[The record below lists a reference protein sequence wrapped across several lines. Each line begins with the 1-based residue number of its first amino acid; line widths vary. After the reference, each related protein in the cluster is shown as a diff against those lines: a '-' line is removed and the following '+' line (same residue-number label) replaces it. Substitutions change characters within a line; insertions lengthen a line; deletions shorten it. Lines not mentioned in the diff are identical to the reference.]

1 MMDAYAHLDM
11 NEQDPISDLER
22 RMDAAGVRRALVV
35 ETWKKNNRACLD
47 SLIASRPSR
56 FRVALCFR
64 PEEGELETEAL
75 QSNVFCALRV
85 RTADIQALGVNAE
98 RLNAN
103 GKWLLPHSETGIGAL
118 AKELIQLTQCHPGLK
133 IFVPHLCW
141 PKHGGEEDGDWYES
155 VSRLNLLP
163 NIVVGVSAIAHF
175 SREPFPHKDVEP
187 FATHLRKIFGVES
200 LVAASDYPLFEKSRY
215 AEYMQLAVDWIGPQD
230 EQTRH
235 VESVLWGDNSS
246 LQNVTPFPK

>member
-11 NEQDPISDLER
+11 DAQYPISDLER
-22 RMDAAGVRRALVV
+22 RMDAAGVQRALVV
-35 ETWKKNNRACLD
+35 ETWGKDNRACLD
-47 SLIASRPSR
+47 SLIASQASR

-75 QSNVFCALRV
+75 QSNMFCALRV

-98 RLNAN
+98 RLNTN
-103 GKWLLPHSETGIGAL
+103 GKWLLPHSEAGIGAL
-118 AKELIQLTQCHPGLK
+118 AKELTQLAQCYPSLK

-141 PKHGGEEDGDWYES
+141 PKHGGEEDGGWYES
-155 VSRLNLLP
+155 VSRLSLLP

-187 FATHLRKIFGVES
+187 FAGHLRKIFGAES
-200 LVAASDYPLFEKSRY
+200 LVAGSDYPLFEKDRY
-215 AEYMQLAVDWIGPQD
+215 AEYMQLAENWIGSQD
-230 EQTRH
+230 EQIRR
-235 VESVLWGDNSS
+235 VESVLWGEQEMRRAFLS
-246 LQNVTPFPK
+246 